1 MSELRVPLPDV
12 DATERCGALLAGA
25 LGEQPLIVGL
35 GGELGSGKTTLARA
49 ILRAL
54 GVTGRVRSPTFTL
67 VEPYE
72 LPRLSVYHIDLYRLT
87 DPEELEYLGVRDFV
101 DNALVLV
108 EWPQRGGAWLMQ
120 RDLDIRLEEDLPGR
134 VLWACA
140 GTERGHAA
148 LARFQVILAQSADF
162 F

>member
-1 MSELRVPLPDV
+1 MSELRVSLPDA
-12 DATERCGALLAGA
+12 DATEHCGALLAEA

-35 GGELGSGKTTLARA
+35 DGELGSGKTTLARA
-49 ILRAL
+49 VLRAL

-87 DPEELEYLGVRDFV
+87 DPEELEYLGVRDFA

-134 VLWACA
+134 VLCACA

-148 LARFQVILAQSADF
+148 LAKFQVILFQDTDF
-162 F
+162 R